1 MIAKNTNQEIH
12 IKMMYHIVTFIKN
25 VFQYQTANV
34 NNVKQQLLL
43 HKPKQFARDERL
55 KRRPST
61 LNTASWNGPAPFQG
75 GCGEL
80 RHQGPLGP
88 SAKEN
93 SVRATWS
100 TRDLLEQDV
109 REAYKWAGEKC
120 QALST

>member
-1 MIAKNTNQEIH
+1 M
-12 IKMMYHIVTFIKN
+12 
-25 VFQYQTANV
+25 
-34 NNVKQQLLL
+34 KQRLLL
-43 HKPKQFARDERL
+43 HEPKQFAWDERL
-55 KRRPST
+55 ERRPLT
-61 LNTASWNGPAPFQG
+61 LNTVSWNSLAPFQG

-80 RHQGPLGP
+80 RHHGPLGL

-109 REAYKWAGEKC
+109 REAYKWAGKKC